1 MKFQVPHAMLPL
13 PTHDEDARQSF
24 LLTMREQ
31 VMGPLWQGSRA
42 TYEKKLRGNFERA
55 QGRAP
60 KDRREVQALL
70 DADPYYQT
78 FSAIHRTT
86 QEMLWDEVGDSIQRQ
101 LPKLIDTAKTTVAKK
116 KTLGSLQLNA
126 KLPMPRYIEEVDIHV
141 MPGNFQTEL
150 TKDDVYAGAL
160 YDRGVFIYGMG
171 RRGPYGQGM
180 GEDSVRFLKQTYP
193 DFRPRKIL
201 EVGCSVGHSLLA
213 YADGF
218 PQAEVHGIDVGAPML
233 RYAHARAESLGKTVH
248 YSQQDACAMDFAD
261 GSFDLVMSHLLL
273 HEMPVKQIRRMYAEI
288 ARVLRKGGAMFEGD
302 TVNMRSPELID
313 RTLGDWYGHYN
324 NEPFQ
329 LKAGEMDFPAEARA
343 VGLTPDMTVYD
354 ARGTHIAF
362 KR

>member
-13 PTHDEDARQSF
+13 PNHDEEARQAF

-31 VMGPLWQGSRA
+31 VMGPLWQGSRT

-60 KDRREVQALL
+60 QSRREVPALL
-70 DADPYYQT
+70 DADPFYQT

-101 LPKLIDTAKTTVAKK
+101 LPKLIDKAKTTARK
-116 KTLGSLQLNA
+116 KTRGSLRLNPA
-126 KLPMPRYIEEVDIHV
+126 LPMPRYIEEVDIHV

-150 TKDDVYAGAL
+150 AADDVYAGAL

-171 RRGPYGQGM
+171 RRGPFGQGM
-180 GEDSVRFLKQTYP
+180 GEDAAQFLKDAYP
-193 DFRPRKIL
+193 DFKPKKIL
-201 EVGCSVGHSLLA
+201 EVGCSVGHSLHA
-213 YADGF
+213 YADAF
-218 PQAEVHGIDVGAPML
+218 PQAEIHGIDVGAPML
-233 RYAHARAESLGKTVH
+233 RYAHGRSEALAYAIHS
-248 YSQQDACAMDFAD
+248 SQQDACAMDVAD
-261 GSFDLVMSHLLL
+261 GSFDLVVSHLLL
-273 HEMPVKQIRRMYAEI
+273 HEMPVKQIRRMYREI

-302 TVNMRSPELID
+302 TVGKRSPDLID
-313 RTLGDWYGHYN
+313 RTMSDWYAHYN

-329 LKAGEMDFPAEARA
+329 YQAGELDFAREAREA
-343 VGLTPDMTVYD
+343 GLTADMDVLNS
-354 ARGTHIAF
+354 RGTRIAF

>member
-42 TYEKKLRGNFERA
+42 TYEKKLRGNFERT
-55 QGRAP
+55 QGRTP

-101 LPKLIDTAKTTVAKK
+101 LPKLIDTAKSTANK
-116 KTLGSLQLNA
+116 KTRGSLRLNP

-150 TKDDVYAGAL
+150 TPDDVYAGAL

-180 GEDSVRFLKQTYP
+180 GEDAVRFLKKTYP
-193 DFRPRKIL
+193 EFKPKKIL
-201 EVGCSVGHSLLA
+201 EVGCSVGHSLHP
-213 YADGF
+213 YAEGF
-218 PQAEVHGIDVGAPML
+218 PQAEMHGIDVGAPML
-233 RYAHARAESLGKTVH
+233 RYAHARSEALGKTIH

-273 HEMPVKQIRRMYAEI
+273 HEMPVKQIRRMYREI

-302 TVNMRSPELID
+302 TVGKRSPELID
-313 RTLGDWYGHYN
+313 RTMGDWYAHYN

-329 LKAGEMDFPAEARA
+329 YQAGELDFAQEARDA
-343 VGLTPDMTVYD
+343 GLDPDTTVLNS
-354 ARGTHIAF
+354 RGTRIAF